1 MRRLII
7 GFLLTAILPLT
18 GFALLNLYNFE
29 KVLTNTIVSN
39 MELVADR
46 KAFKL
51 NLYIEDSRTQV
62 RSLSHTPDVLK
73 LFDELKKNYYA
84 KGINSHAYLN
94 SYAKTT
100 SILNPIIDGYS
111 YYDLFL
117 IDDKGEIIFTL
128 KKEADF
134 ATNLQTGRFKDT
146 GLANGFR
153 ESMSFLTT
161 EFYAFSDYEPSNTK
175 SAAFTTT
182 PLLKNG
188 LPIGVLVAQI
198 NFDEYLPI
206 ILGRNGLGETGESL
220 LAKLSKTGEPIF
232 VTPLRYSVISH
243 SNVTVVEPMKRA
255 LNGERGKG
263 ISVDYFGNEVVA
275 AWQYL
280 PDFHWGMVVKIN
292 KSEAFAPFEQLRFYT
307 FLTLGFLIFFVIL
320 TIWIMGESVVKPM
333 RKLIKTTNEIAK
345 GDLDQRVV
353 IHNYYDYEFIELAQ
367 TFNHMAEQIKQSYAH
382 LERRVQ
388 TRTLELKKNK
398 AELIVAK
405 ELAENAN
412 RTKSEFLANM
422 SHEIRTP
429 MNAILGLIQLVLES
443 ELQHQQRDFLTKV
456 HSSSKALLCILNEI
470 LDYSKIESG
479 HLEIESIPCKIDSIL
494 KNVAALFSAKLSEK
508 SLNLTIE
515 IDSKTPQTILSDPLR
530 LNQIL
535 NNLVSN
541 AIKFTSAGEIKLFVQ
556 PLKIEGN
563 IQTLQVCVS
572 DTGIGIAPHKIEL
585 LFQPFV
591 QADSST
597 TRKYGGTGLGLA
609 ICKRLIK
616 LMNGEI
622 SVSSIQGEGSTFIF
636 TIEAMLPEQKEKVEN
651 VKSVTASET
660 NDELS
665 YQDIALLL
673 EELRPYLEN
682 NDLLPESLVTQLHD
696 IQTQEPV
703 KTQLHKLRNQIAA
716 FDYDGALTTLEQLI
730 TLISNLSL

>member
-1 MRRLII
+1 
-7 GFLLTAILPLT
+7 
-18 GFALLNLYNFE
+18 
-29 KVLTNTIVSN
+29 
-39 MELVADR
+39 
-46 KAFKL
+46 
-51 NLYIEDSRTQV
+51 
-62 RSLSHTPDVLK
+62 
-73 LFDELKKNYYA
+73 
-84 KGINSHAYLN
+84 
-94 SYAKTT
+94 
-100 SILNPIIDGYS
+100 
-111 YYDLFL
+111 
-117 IDDKGEIIFTL
+117 
-128 KKEADF
+128 
-134 ATNLQTGRFKDT
+134 
-146 GLANGFR
+146 
-153 ESMSFLTT
+153 
-161 EFYAFSDYEPSNTK
+161 
-175 SAAFTTT
+175 
-182 PLLKNG
+182 
-188 LPIGVLVAQI
+188 
-198 NFDEYLPI
+198 
-206 ILGRNGLGETGESL
+206 
-220 LAKLSKTGEPIF
+220 
-232 VTPLRYSVISH
+232 
-243 SNVTVVEPMKRA
+243 
-255 LNGERGKG
+255 
-263 ISVDYFGNEVVA
+263 
-275 AWQYL
+275 
-280 PDFHWGMVVKIN
+280 
-292 KSEAFAPFEQLRFYT
+292 
-307 FLTLGFLIFFVIL
+307 
-320 TIWIMGESVVKPM
+320 
-333 RKLIKTTNEIAK
+333 
-345 GDLDQRVV
+345 
-353 IHNYYDYEFIELAQ
+353 
-367 TFNHMAEQIKQSYAH
+367 
-382 LERRVQ
+382 
-388 TRTLELKKNK
+388 
-398 AELIVAK
+398 
-405 ELAENAN
+405 
-412 RTKSEFLANM
+412 
-422 SHEIRTP
+422 